1 MQDRFEEAFRMYR
14 KAKMPDQSHRLI
26 MELSKN
32 AVVMQLFGDVSH
44 YHWFIA
50 TEMLRDDATVKSKAF
65 DESERINMHNVHIMQ
80 SQRYCVY
87 SYIHEFCNEVFVN
100 MHNEMLLH
108 AAAFLVNVIK
118 FNDVPRGISLVSV
131 LYTLAKQAIFW
142 VHIKLLV
149 LHTQNCTVL

>member
-1 MQDRFEEAFRMYR
+1 
-14 KAKMPDQSHRLI
+14 
-26 MELSKN
+26 
-32 AVVMQLFGDVSH
+32 
-44 YHWFIA
+44 
-50 TEMLRDDATVKSKAF
+50 
-65 DESERINMHNVHIMQ
+65 MHNVHIMQ